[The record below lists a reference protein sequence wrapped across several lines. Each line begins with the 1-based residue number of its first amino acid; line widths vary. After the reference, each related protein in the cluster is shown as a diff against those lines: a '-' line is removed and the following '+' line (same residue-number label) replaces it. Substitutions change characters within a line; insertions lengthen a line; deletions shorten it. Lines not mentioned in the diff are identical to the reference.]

1 MLDAKLV
8 IVGGGDS
15 TVEYLLSLPASIG
28 RGQENDIPLPHPL
41 VSRKHCEL
49 FEREGQLFVRDSG
62 SLNGTFIGN
71 QPVDGEGLMSA
82 GQLLTV
88 GTVTFRVVIDG
99 MAGGH
104 VLDDAGHRAED
115 LHAEDAG
122 DAAAKTMIGNRR
134 SSTAEAKPQTLTDT
148 TRHRS
153 PQTDTQ
159 RFVDRGK

>member
-49 FEREGQLFVRDSG
+49 FEREGQLFVRDSD

-71 QPVDGEGLMSA
+71 QPVEGEGVVSA

-88 GTVTFRVVIDG
+88 GTVTFRIVIDG
-99 MAGGH
+99 MEGGN
-104 VLDDAGHRAED
+104 VLDEGAGMLEGPN
-115 LHAEDAG
+115 LPQ
-122 DAAAKTMIGNRR
+122 DAASKTMVGRR
-134 SSTAEAKPQTLTDT
+134 RGSTAEAKPQTLTDT
-148 TRHRS
+148 ARHQN
-153 PQTDTQ
+153 PNTDTQ
-159 RFVDRGK
+159 RLTDRGK